1 MNQPTKIN
9 FNLQK
14 NLKPFTMALPT
25 NNKNTGKNSKKNQTH
40 NAGSSKFITKPGKN
54 VTIAKKP
61 VKTGGTRGS

>member
-1 MNQPTKIN
+1 
-9 FNLQK
+9 
-14 NLKPFTMALPT
+14 MALPT

-40 NAGSSKFITKPGKN
+40 NAGASKFITKPGKN